1 MNKLAVLTY
10 PNPAQDYINVITNHQ
25 ITEIRIMNIAGQL
38 LYKGIEKRINVS
50 DLPQGIYYL
59 QTITPEGI
67 SNIKFIKR

>member
-10 PNPAQDYINVITNHQ
+10 PNPAQDY
-25 ITEIRIMNIAGQL
+25 
-38 LYKGIEKRINVS
+38 INVS

-67 SNIKFIKR
+67 SNIKFIKK